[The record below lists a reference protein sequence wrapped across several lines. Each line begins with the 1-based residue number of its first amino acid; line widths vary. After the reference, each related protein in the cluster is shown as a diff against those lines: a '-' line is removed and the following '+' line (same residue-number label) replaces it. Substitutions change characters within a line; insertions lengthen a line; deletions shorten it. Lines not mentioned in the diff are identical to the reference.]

1 MSNSMYPFTSA
12 YFGNER
18 VESPGQAFLG
28 GFGAGQQVNQRAQQM
43 DAQQQLMK
51 MRQLEEQRTS
61 AMEPLRMRAAQ
72 QAVDFAAQNQPLNF
86 ERLQLANQ
94 QTRQAMANT
103 AEGRAA
109 AAALQR
115 YILQGGTGAPPTA
128 APAAPAPR
136 GSGLMPPEGAPAPA
150 PATAPGPQSSAPE
163 WLNQQFGERRF
174 PGLRLASAGVNDYT
188 GLPTGMAPPAVE
200 GGPQDNLAGL
210 EGFYRALP
218 APAAPA
224 APPQQLNPNAP
235 LPVFRPRA
243 ADSPRLVDAAVA
255 ELSVDPSLQTPAM
268 VEQVARQYGIDPSV
282 VAQRLGVSLPTPTPA
297 AAPTPPQTPAQAPA
311 AAPATAA
318 ERGEQT
324 EVASQETAG
333 LRPQGAQTQ
342 EQIATELNRRIDQLT
357 TEVPKGLDAMEPWR
371 IGVESRTL
379 DVRERNIQV
388 RERQVASMRQE
399 AALIARQNPGAAL
412 QMLNAVREAEG
423 KLQEEREAI
432 GLNRANLNG
441 RVNISNFMAGNYAGL
456 ANDIYR
462 ASNGQLR
469 LQPRADGTFN
479 IWGPEGERAP
489 RATGVSAQDI
499 INRGRELYDDNYKT
513 QVAGIRQR
521 QTERQGQL
529 FDAYIKG
536 FEESLKNASATSREV
551 TVERAKAAAN
561 AANRDPNVR
570 ATADPTTG
578 VITLFDATGR
588 TPIRSYRPSEITDAR
603 GKKIW
608 GMVPVEVAPTQT
620 R

>member
-1 MSNSMYPFTSA
+1 MSNSIYPFTSA

-18 VESPGQAFLG
+18 IESPGQAFLG

-72 QAVDFAAQNQPLNF
+72 QAVDFAAQNQPLNV
-86 ERLQLANQ
+86 ERLQLTNQ
-94 QTRQAMANT
+94 QTRQTMANT
-103 AEGRAA
+103 TENRAA
-109 AAALQR
+109 ADALRR
-115 YILQGGTGAPPTA
+115 YILQGGTGAPPAA
-128 APAAPAPR
+128 APAAPAAPTPR
-136 GSGLMPPEGAPAPA
+136 GSGLMAPEGAPAAA
-150 PATAPGPQSSAPE
+150 PTAAPGPQSSAPE

-174 PGLRLASAGVNDYT
+174 SGLQLASAGVNDYT
-188 GLPTGMAPPAVE
+188 GLPTGMAPPT
-200 GGPQDNLAGL
+200 
-210 EGFYRALP
+210 
-218 APAAPA
+218 PA

-243 ADSPRLVDAAVA
+243 ADSSRLVDAAVA

-268 VEQVARQYGIDPSV
+268 VEQVARQYGIDPSA
-282 VAQRLGVSLPTPTPA
+282 VAQRLGVSLP
-297 AAPTPPQTPAQAPA
+297 APTPTQAPAQTPATREFAPFGET
-311 AAPATAA
+311 APGLAGAIPYTPDTPAP
-318 ERGEQT
+318 
-324 EVASQETAG
+324 QEAAG
-333 LRPQGAQTQ
+333 LRPQGAPTQ
-342 EQIATELNRRIDQLT
+342 EEIAADLNRRIDQLT
-357 TEVPKGLDAMEPWR
+357 TEAPRALDALEPWR

-379 DVRERNIQV
+379 ETRERNIQV

-399 AALIARQNPGAAL
+399 AALIVRQNPGAAL

-423 KLQEEREAI
+423 KLQEERESIA
-432 GLNRANLNG
+432 LNRANLNG

-456 ANDIYR
+456 ADDIYR

-499 INRGRELYDDNYKT
+499 ITRGRELYDDNYRT
-513 QVAGIRQR
+513 QMAGILQR
-521 QTERQGQL
+521 QGERRGQM
-529 FDAYIKG
+529 FDAYVRG
-536 FEESLKNASATSREV
+536 FEESLKNISATSREV
-551 TVERAKAAAN
+551 TVERAKAVSN

-570 ATADPTTG
+570 ATTDPNTG

-588 TPIRSYRPSEITDAR
+588 IPIRSYKPGEITDAR

-608 GMVPVEVAPTQT
+608 GMVPVEIAPTQT